1 MEIQRSKE
9 VEKRIMTLRLVV
21 LLFVRKGERERER
34 EKGRERERER
44 ESILGNYLSKKQ
56 SFH

>member
-21 LLFVRKGERERER
+21 FLFVRKGERERER
-34 EKGRERERER
+34 VRERVREREYTWQ
-44 ESILGNYLSKKQ
+44 L
-56 SFH
+56 FV